1 MGLPPVSDRSTSMTT
16 AHQILKSELP
26 GTASRPAALLPPMT
40 TARDY
45 VLGVRMN
52 WRLGY
57 HSAFV
62 AGRARSPHAFGHYG
76 LGGSGA
82 FADPETGL
90 SVAFVTNRLGNT
102 LTPLADLRL
111 ARLAAQ
117 AESIARR
124 L

>member
-1 MGLPPVSDRSTSMTT
+1 MSEDTLEQMGEV
-16 AHQILKSELP
+16 Q
-26 GTASRPAALLPPMT
+26 T

-62 AGRARSPHAFGHYG
+62 TSRTQSLQAFGHYG

-82 FADPETGL
+82 FADPETRL
-90 SVAFVTNRLGNT
+90 SVAFVTNRMGGS
-102 LTPLADLRL
+102 LTPFADLRL
-111 ARLAAQ
+111 AGLGAR
-117 AESIARR
+117 AESIARA